1 MADNKHLTLSDRI
14 FIEKA
19 LNDGK
24 SRKAIADYLG
34 KDKSTICKEIKKHTV
49 IVPFTRIQFH
59 RTCTYDC
66 TKIKECG
73 FKGLCSSICD
83 RRIPVPC
90 RRKDSSSGV
99 CNGCPDR
106 TSCKLTK
113 KLYVAEEAHT
123 EYRDTLVDSRI
134 GWDLSYSD
142 AKALADILKPLLK
155 QGQSLDVI
163 LRNHPEIK
171 YCEKTLYNYI
181 EQGALSQF
189 GITNM
194 DLRRKVSRRMTKKKK
209 ESYKPRQDRK
219 YLKGRTYDDFL
230 EYIKEHPEA
239 SVVEMDTVYNDISNG
254 PFMQTFQFVKQHFM
268 KGVFHDTK
276 TADDMYEGVKLIY
289 NQLGKKNF
297 KKLVQVILTD
307 RGSEF
312 TCADRIEALGCKI
325 FYCDPMCS
333 WQKPHVENNHVLLRY
348 VCPKEKDLRK
358 LGLDSQE
365 KLDLVFSHVNSYGRE
380 SLSGKSPYETFEFFH
395 PDSDILDRLK
405 IKKVAPDD
413 IILKPELLKK

>member
-1 MADNKHLTLSDRI
+1 M
-14 FIEKA
+14 
-19 LNDGK
+19 
-24 SRKAIADYLG
+24 
-34 KDKSTICKEIKKHTV
+34 
-49 IVPFTRIQFH
+49 
-59 RTCTYDC
+59 
-66 TKIKECG
+66 
-73 FKGLCSSICD
+73 
-83 RRIPVPC
+83 
-90 RRKDSSSGV
+90 
-99 CNGCPDR
+99 
-106 TSCKLTK
+106 
-113 KLYVAEEAHT
+113 YVAEEAHT

-142 AKALADILKPLLK
+142 AKALADILRPLLK
-155 QGQSLDVI
+155 QGQSLDFI

-289 NQLGKKNF
+289 DQLGEKNF
-297 KKLVQVILTD
+297 KKHVQVILTD

-348 VCPKEKDLRK
+348 ICPKETDLKRI
-358 LGLDSQE
+358 GLDSQE
-365 KLDLVFSHVNSYGRE
+365 KLDLAFSHINSYGRE
-380 SLSGKSPYETFEFFH
+380 SLNGRSPYETFEFFH

-405 IKKVAPDD
+405 IKKVAPNQ

>member
-19 LNDGK
+19 LNDNM
-24 SRKAIADYLG
+24 SRKAIADHLG
-34 KDKSTICKEIKKHTV
+34 KDKSTICKEIKNHT
-49 IVPFTRIQFH
+49 ISEPFTRILH
-59 RTCTYDC
+59 HKTSTYDC
-66 TKIKECG
+66 TRIKECG
-73 FKGLCSSICD
+73 FNTLCSSICG
-83 RRIPVPC
+83 RRIPVPW

-99 CNGCPDR
+99 CNGCSKLH
-106 TSCKLTK
+106 SCKLTK
-113 KLYVAEEAHT
+113 KMYIAEEAHT

-155 QGQSLDVI
+155 QGQSLDFI

-194 DLRRKVSRRMTKKKK
+194 DLRRKVSRKITKKQS
-209 ESYKPRQDRK
+209 ETYKPRQDKK

-230 EYIKEHPEA
+230 EYIKEHPEV
-239 SVVEMDTVYNDISNG
+239 SVVEMDTVYNSISDG
-254 PFMQTFQFVKQHFM
+254 PFIQTFQFVDQHFM
-268 KGVFHDTK
+268 KGIFHDTK

-289 NQLGKKNF
+289 DQLGKKNF

-312 TCADRIEALGCKI
+312 TCADKIEALGCRV

-348 VCPKEKDLRK
+348 ICPKEKDLRK
-358 LGLDSQE
+358 IGLDSQE
-365 KLDLVFSHVNSYGRE
+365 KLDLVFSHINSYGRE
-380 SLSGKSPYETFEFFH
+380 SLSGRSPYETFEFFH
-395 PDSDILDRLK
+395 PDSDILDRLN

-413 IILKPELLKK
+413 IVLKPELLKK

>member
-1 MADNKHLTLSDRI
+1 MPDNKHLTLSDRI

-24 SRKAIADYLG
+24 SRKAIAEYLG

-142 AKALADILKPLLK
+142 AKALADITGCTVP
-155 QGQSLDVI
+155 V
-163 LRNHPEIK
+163 RYHK
-171 YCEKTLYNYI
+171 Y
-181 EQGALSQF
+181 
-189 GITNM
+189 
-194 DLRRKVSRRMTKKKK
+194 
-209 ESYKPRQDRK
+209 
-219 YLKGRTYDDFL
+219 
-230 EYIKEHPEA
+230 
-239 SVVEMDTVYNDISNG
+239 
-254 PFMQTFQFVKQHFM
+254 
-268 KGVFHDTK
+268 
-276 TADDMYEGVKLIY
+276 
-289 NQLGKKNF
+289 
-297 KKLVQVILTD
+297 
-307 RGSEF
+307 GS
-312 TCADRIEALGCKI
+312 
-325 FYCDPMCS
+325 
-333 WQKPHVENNHVLLRY
+333 
-348 VCPKEKDLRK
+348 
-358 LGLDSQE
+358 
-365 KLDLVFSHVNSYGRE
+365 
-380 SLSGKSPYETFEFFH
+380 
-395 PDSDILDRLK
+395 
-405 IKKVAPDD
+405 
-413 IILKPELLKK
+413 

>member
-14 FIEKA
+14 SIEKA
-19 LNDGK
+19 LNDGM
-24 SRKAIADYLG
+24 SRKAIADQLG

-49 IVPFTRIQFH
+49 NEPFTRILH
-59 RTCTYDC
+59 YRTCTYDC

-73 FKGLCSSICD
+73 FNTLCSSICD
-83 RRIPVPC
+83 KRVPVPC
-90 RRKDSSSGV
+90 RIKDSSSGV
-99 CNGCPDR
+99 CNGCSKLH
-106 TSCKLTK
+106 SCKLTK
-113 KLYVAEEAHT
+113 KIYVAEEAHT

-142 AKALADILKPLLK
+142 AKALADVLKPLLK

-163 LRNHPEIK
+163 VRNHPEIK

-181 EQGALSQF
+181 DQGALSQF

-194 DLRRKVSRRMTKKKK
+194 DLRRKVSRKITKKKS
-209 ESYKPRQDRK
+209 EVYKPRQDKK

-230 EYIKEHPEA
+230 SYIKEHPE
-239 SVVEMDTVYNDISNG
+239 SSIVEMDTVYNDISNG
-254 PFMQTFQFVKQHFM
+254 PFMQTFQFVGQHFM
-268 KGVFHDTK
+268 KGVLHDTK
-276 TADDMYEGVKLIY
+276 IADDMYEGVKLIY
-289 NQLGKKNF
+289 NQLGEKNF

-312 TCADRIEALGCKI
+312 TCAAKIEALGCKI

-348 VCPKEKDLRK
+348 VCPKEKDLKK

-365 KLDLVFSHVNSYGRE
+365 KLDLVFSHINSYGRE
-380 SLSGKSPYETFEFFH
+380 SLSGRSPYETFEFFH

-405 IKKVAPDD
+405 IKKIAPDD